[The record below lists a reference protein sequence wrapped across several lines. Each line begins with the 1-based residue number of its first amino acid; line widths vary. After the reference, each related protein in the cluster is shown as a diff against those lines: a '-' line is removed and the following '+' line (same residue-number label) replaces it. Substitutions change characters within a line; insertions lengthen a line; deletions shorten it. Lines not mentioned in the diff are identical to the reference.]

1 MKRKFKPGEKIFTFE
16 KLLQQ
21 QYVIVNY
28 GRTNEKTT
36 HISVI
41 LSQTVRTVKM
51 FLDAGFVREAI
62 RLTNREFYG
71 ELPCKEVIKIA
82 PMSDLCNLCDHNTY
96 PHELFVEDL
105 CRDAA
110 MRWLEEPVK

>member
-21 QYVIVNY
+21 QYVMVTY
-28 GRTNEKTT
+28 GMSHERTI
-36 HISVI
+36 HISFL

-51 FLDAGFVREAI
+51 FLEGGCIREAI

-71 ELPCKEVIKIA
+71 DLPVDAIYKKLSLNRCKY
-82 PMSDLCNLCDHNTY
+82 CDHNTIY
-96 PHELFVEDL
+96 SECCSTQCESV
-105 CRDAA
+105 AKQ
-110 MRWLEEPVK
+110 WLEEKVE